1 MATTGNLSEE
11 QVHCSICLD
20 VFTNPVSIPCGH
32 NFCQSCILGYWKTS
46 PLYQC
51 PMCKKSFYKRP
62 DISVNTVLREIA
74 EQFKEIRV
82 RSVEQQ
88 QEVKANKEEEQVK
101 VEKEKKWTM
110 DRRKKEDEERLLEKD
125 QKQQVLEELKQKQ
138 EEERRKKEGSKEKPA
153 EKKPFM
159 GLQEELP
166 PLVPPLHVPKT
177 SPPPSPSSP
186 PPGCEMSPPATPQ
199 GPSPPLPQTTPPPSP
214 QVPPPPAPQTSSAPL
229 IWEEVLCDVCL
240 GEDRPKAVK
249 SCLVCLTS
257 YCEEHLKSHTARFT
271 KHKLMEPVA
280 NMEDRMC
287 PKHERLLE
295 LFCKKDQTCVCVLC
309 TETDHRAHYTVP
321 VEREWTEKKAQ
332 LKRTEIDVQQMIQ
345 DRLKKVEEIKH
356 SVELNKASAQKE
368 IADSMQVFSEL
379 VRSIQRTQAELV
391 LAIEEK
397 QRQTER
403 CAEGLITELEQ
414 EITELKRR
422 NTDLENVARTD
433 HIHFLQSFP
442 ALSTPPSVKDW
453 SGTNVPTDM
462 CVGITRR
469 AVSKLQATLNEMI
482 NKLAESEI
490 KKILKYTADL
500 TLDPDTANPWL
511 QLSQDRRQVRHLG
524 AWQDLPDNP
533 DRFDTVVIVLGHEGF
548 TSGRHYWEVQ
558 VGDKDDWY
566 LGVARSSVNR
576 KGRISVST
584 AQGYWALAMK
594 KGQEYRVSTSPPLLL
609 TLDNKPKR
617 VGVYV
622 DYEEGQVS
630 FYDVRART
638 HIYTFKDRFME
649 KILPFF
655 YLYCCDKASDTMVI
669 CPVSEKT
676 LIKQS

>member
-1 MATTGNLSEE
+1 MCQCTEGPGGRMAATGNLSEE

-32 NFCQSCILGYWKTS
+32 NFCQNCILGYWKTS

-74 EQFKEIRV
+74 EQFKQIRV
-82 RSVEQQ
+82 KSME
-88 QEVKANKEEEQVK
+88 EKAS
-101 VEKEKKWTM
+101 T
-110 DRRKKEDEERLLEKD
+110 
-125 QKQQVLEELKQKQ
+125 
-138 EEERRKKEGSKEKPA
+138 KPA
-153 EKKPFM
+153 EGK
-159 GLQEELP
+159 
-166 PLVPPLHVPKT
+166 
-177 SPPPSPSSP
+177 
-186 PPGCEMSPPATPQ
+186 
-199 GPSPPLPQTTPPPSP
+199 
-214 QVPPPPAPQTSSAPL
+214 
-229 IWEEVLCDVCL
+229 VLCDVCL
-240 GEDRPKAVK
+240 GEGRPKAVK
-249 SCLVCLTS
+249 SCLVCLSS
-257 YCEEHLKSHTARFT
+257 YCEEHLNSHAARFT

-332 LKRTEIDVQQMIQ
+332 LKRTGIDVQQMIQ
-345 DRLKKVEEIKH
+345 DRVTKVEEIKL
-356 SVELNKASAQKE
+356 SLELNKVCFQKRKE
-368 IADSMQVFSEL
+368 MDESMQVFSEL
-379 VRSIQRTQAELV
+379 VRSIQRAQAELV
-391 LAIEEK
+391 VAIEEK

-403 CAEGLITELEQ
+403 RAQGLISELEQ
-414 EITELKRR
+414 EISELKRR
-422 NTDLENVARTD
+422 NADLENVARTD

-442 ALSTPPSVKDW
+442 ALCTPPSVKDW
-453 SGTNVPTDM
+453 SETSVPTDT
-462 CVGITRR
+462 CVGMIRR
-469 AVSKLQATLNEMI
+469 TVCHLEATLTEMI
-482 NKLAESEI
+482 DKLPGFAS
-490 KKILKYTADL
+490 TVDV

-524 AWQDLPDNP
+524 AWQDLPDHP
-533 DRFDTVVIVLGHEGF
+533 DRFDTVVIVLGREGF

-566 LGVARSSVNR
+566 IGVARSSVNR

-584 AQGYWALAMK
+584 TQGYWALALK
-594 KGQEYRVSTSPPLLL
+594 KGQGYRVSTAPALQLSLES
-609 TLDNKPKR
+609 KPKR

-630 FYDVRART
+630 FYDVKART
-638 HIYTFKDRFME
+638 HIYTFEASFTER
-649 KILPFF
+649 IRPFF
-655 YLYCCDKASDTMVI
+655 YLYCCDKASETMVI
-669 CPVSEKT
+669 SPVGEKS

>member
-1 MATTGNLSEE
+1 MAATGNLSEE

-32 NFCQSCILGYWKTS
+32 NFCQNCILGYWKTS

-74 EQFKEIRV
+74 EQFKQIRV
-82 RSVEQQ
+82 KSME
-88 QEVKANKEEEQVK
+88 EKASTKPAEGK
-101 VEKEKKWTM
+101 AKKWTM
-110 DRRKKEDEERLLEKD
+110 ERRKKEDEERLLEEDK
-125 QKQQVLEELKQKQ
+125 KQQLVEELKQKQ
-138 EEERRKKEGSKEKPA
+138 EEELRKK
-153 EKKPFM
+153 
-159 GLQEELP
+159 QDDLP
-166 PLVPPLHVPKT
+166 PLIPPEVASKASPSTLLQTVVEGPAPPLPET
-177 SPPPSPSSP
+177 SPPPSPPLSL
-186 PPGCEMSPPATPQ
+186 
-199 GPSPPLPQTTPPPSP
+199 PSPPSPSP
-214 QVPPPPAPQTSSAPL
+214 L
-229 IWEEVLCDVCL
+229 LWEEVLCDVCL
-240 GEDRPKAVK
+240 GEGRPKAVK
-249 SCLVCLTS
+249 SCLVCLSS
-257 YCEEHLKSHTARFT
+257 YCEEHLNSHAARFT

-332 LKRTEIDVQQMIQ
+332 LKRTGIDVQQMIQ
-345 DRLKKVEEIKH
+345 DRVTKVEEIKL
-356 SVELNKASAQKE
+356 SLELNKASAKKE
-368 IADSMQVFSEL
+368 MDESMQVFSEL
-379 VRSIQRTQAELV
+379 VRSIQRAQAELV
-391 LAIEEK
+391 VAIEEK

-403 CAEGLITELEQ
+403 RAQGLISELEQ
-414 EITELKRR
+414 EISELKRR
-422 NTDLENVARTD
+422 NADLENVARTD

-442 ALSTPPSVKDW
+442 ALCTPPSVKDW
-453 SGTNVPTDM
+453 SETSVPTDT
-462 CVGITRR
+462 CVGMIRR
-469 AVSKLQATLNEMI
+469 TVCHLEATLTEMI
-482 NKLAESEI
+482 DKLLENEI
-490 KKILKYTADL
+490 TKAQKYSVDV

-524 AWQDLPDNP
+524 AWQDLPDHP
-533 DRFDTVVIVLGHEGF
+533 DRFDTVVIVLGREGF

-566 LGVARSSVNR
+566 IGVARSSVNR

-584 AQGYWALAMK
+584 TQGYWALALK
-594 KGQEYRVSTSPPLLL
+594 KGQGYRVSTAPALQLSLES
-609 TLDNKPKR
+609 KPKR

-630 FYDVRART
+630 FYDVKART
-638 HIYTFKDRFME
+638 HIYTFEASFTER
-649 KILPFF
+649 IRPFF
-655 YLYCCDKASDTMVI
+655 YLYCCDKASETMVI
-669 CPVSEKT
+669 SPVGEKS